1 MINCLLPD
9 NISVF
14 AFDFAGAGRSEG
26 DLCSLGYY
34 ERGDL
39 DTVLAHIQALRAT
52 AGIALWGR
60 SMGAATA
67 LMVAAAPPPPLPVL
81 TGHVSSFSPY

>member
-67 LMVAAAPPPPLPVL
+67 LMVAAAPPPPPP
-81 TGHVSSFSPY
+81 SPY